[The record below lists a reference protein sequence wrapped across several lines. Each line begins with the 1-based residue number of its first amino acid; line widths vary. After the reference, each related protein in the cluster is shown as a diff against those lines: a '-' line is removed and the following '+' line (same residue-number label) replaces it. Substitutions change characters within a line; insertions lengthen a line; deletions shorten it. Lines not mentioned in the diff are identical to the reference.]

1 MLEIEL
7 HNDSSALDIPDIDV
21 MRQWLEAALLD
32 QTSYNTHVLIRLVDL
47 EESESL
53 NLAYRDKAKP
63 TNVLSFAEEEIPG
76 FPATS
81 MGTLV
86 ICPEVLEREAKE
98 LTIKKIEHWAH
109 LLIHGM
115 LHLQGHDHI
124 KENEAEEMEALEIK
138 ILAKFNINNPYS

>member
-124 KENEAEEMEALEIK
+124 EENEAEEMEALEIK